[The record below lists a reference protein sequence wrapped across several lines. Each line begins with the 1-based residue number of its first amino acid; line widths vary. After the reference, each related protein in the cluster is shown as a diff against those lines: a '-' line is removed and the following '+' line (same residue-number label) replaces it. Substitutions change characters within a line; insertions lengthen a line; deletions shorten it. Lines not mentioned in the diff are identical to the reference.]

1 MKKLFALA
9 AAMLLSLSLLTGP
22 IAQAYEDDPPP
33 PPPVE
38 EPDPDG
44 GEKPEEPE
52 KPGKPDP
59 DGGDLPAKHPPKEEE
74 A

>member
-52 KPGKPDP
+52 KPDPDP
-59 DGGDLPAKHPPKEEE
+59 DGGVLPAEHPPKEEE